1 MLDTLSLVLVVMETI
16 PVGYFT
22 IVLAVGFVVGVGP
35 SFGLK
40 DLGQPLALGV
50 GVVPEVEEEEEED
63 QAIEANDVD
72 EDGEL
77 VGTVLH
83 EEILPDVGGHH
94 HKLDLRTDRKVIC
107 YLF

>member
-1 MLDTLSLVLVVMETI
+1 MIDLLSLILVTVETI
-16 PVGYFT
+16 PIGYF
-22 IVLAVGFVVGVGP
+22 AVGFVVGVGP
-35 SFGLK
+35 GFGLK
-40 DLGQPLALGV
+40 YLGKPLSLGV
-50 GVVPEVEEEEEED
+50 GVVPEVEEEEEKD
-63 QAIEANDVD
+63 QAVEAYYVD